1 MPDSATLRR
10 SLRTAAAFVAFV
22 AVPTAVV
29 GWLLGLLLALSPE
42 WDLSVYW
49 TAGRNVLAGID
60 PYPPAEAHVLAGE
73 HSFVYPAP
81 TLALFVPLA
90 LLSFEVAAIV
100 VTVLSFAAV
109 GLALAALGVRD
120 RRCYAAALFSPGV
133 ADAIGLGAFTPFL
146 VLGVALLWR
155 YRDRPAAAVP
165 LAAALLVS
173 KLFLWPL
180 LVWLAVTRRTRTA
193 LGALALS
200 LLASVAA
207 WAAIGFDGFL
217 AYPRILIVLADAVQE
232 KSYSAVA
239 LGLALGLPEAA
250 ATAVAVA
257 AGVAVLAAAIVLAR
271 RPDGGRSSLTA
282 AIAASLLLT
291 PIVWTHYFA
300 LLFVPIALSRQRLSL
315 LWLLP
320 LLMWISPEQSHGDPL
335 KIGLCLGVALL
346 VLGLC
351 TARPSSRLPA
361 LATRRP
367 ARVESL

>member
-1 MPDSATLRR
+1 MPEPAKLRR
-10 SLRTAAAFVAFV
+10 RLRTAGAFAAFVV
-22 AVPTAVV
+22 VPTALV
-29 GWLLGLLLALSPE
+29 GWLLGLLMALSPE

-60 PYPPAEAHVLAGE
+60 PYPPADARVLAGE

-90 LLSFEVAAIV
+90 LLPFEAAAVV
-100 VTVLSFAAV
+100 VTVLSVAAV
-109 GLALAALGVRD
+109 AGALAALGVRD
-120 RRCYAAALFSPGV
+120 RRCYAAALFSPAV
-133 ADAIGLGAFTPFL
+133 ADAVGLGALSPFL
-146 VLGVALLWR
+146 LLGVALLWR
-155 YRDRPAAAVP
+155 YRDRPAAAAP

-193 LGALALS
+193 FAALALAIG
-200 LLASVAA
+200 ASAAA
-207 WAAIGFDGFL
+207 WAAIGFDGLL
-217 AYPRILIVLADAVQE
+217 AYPRILAVLADAVQE

-239 LGLALGLPEAA
+239 LGLALGLPQAA

-257 AGVAVLAAAIVLAR
+257 GGAVALAATVVLAR
-271 RPDGGRSSLTA
+271 RADAGRSSLAA

-300 LLFVPIALSRQRLSL
+300 LLFVPIALFRQRLAL
-315 LWLLP
+315 VWLLP
-320 LLMWISPEQSHGDPL
+320 LLMWASPEQSHGDAL
-335 KIGLCLGVALL
+335 KIAFCLGVALA
-346 VLGLC
+346 VLALC
-351 TARPSSRLPA
+351 AARPGSGLPA
-361 LATRRP
+361 LPTKRP